1 MMVLIVGGEAR
12 EALEFTWTCGVG
24 RGCRYIVGKLL
35 PRNFRRGS
43 LSNKVKGDG
52 GGRGK
57 M

>member
-24 RGCRYIVGKLL
+24 RGCRYVVGKLF
-35 PRNFRRGS
+35 PRKFRRGS